1 MTEPAKNTERA
12 KTDWKWAFVA
22 AAFIAVLIAIQFAD
36 ESLSL
41 IKPANPDEQFAEQA
55 MASARDAMKDP
66 TSVKFKNLTVNS
78 KTKCMYGQILAKN
91 SYGAYTGY
99 QGFVWQDGATYIDPG
114 TVQSNMIV
122 DNVTDFISYMK
133 ARSRCLSPYSI
144 HDGYVPLTIP
154 EA

>member
-1 MTEPAKNTERA
+1 MTAPTKNM
-12 KTDWKWAFVA
+12 KTAETILKWVFVA
-22 AAFIAVLIAIQFAD
+22 APFLIILVIVLF
-36 ESLSL
+36 SNGTLSFS
-41 IKPANPDEQFAEQA
+41 KPADPEHEFAERA

-66 TSVKFKNLTVNS
+66 TSVKFKDLTVNT
-78 KTKCMYGQILAKN
+78 KVKCMYGEILAKN

-99 QGFVWQDGATYIDPG
+99 QGFVWQDGVTYIDPG

-133 ARSRCLSPYSI
+133 ARNRCLSPYSI
-144 HDGYVPLTIP
+144 RDGYVPLTIP

>member
-22 AAFIAVLIAIQFAD
+22 AAFTAILIIMQFAYG
-36 ESLSL
+36 SMSFT
-41 IKPANPDEQFAEQA
+41 KPANPDEQFAEQA

-66 TSVKFKNLTVNS
+66 TSVRFKDLTVDSNR
-78 KTKCMYGQILAKN
+78 KCMYGQILAKN

-99 QGFVWQDGATYIDPG
+99 QSFVWVEGATYIDPG

-122 DNVTDFISYMK
+122 DNTGDFISYMK
-133 ARSRCLSPYSI
+133 ARRRCLSPYNNN
-144 HDGYVPLTIP
+144 DGYVPLTIP